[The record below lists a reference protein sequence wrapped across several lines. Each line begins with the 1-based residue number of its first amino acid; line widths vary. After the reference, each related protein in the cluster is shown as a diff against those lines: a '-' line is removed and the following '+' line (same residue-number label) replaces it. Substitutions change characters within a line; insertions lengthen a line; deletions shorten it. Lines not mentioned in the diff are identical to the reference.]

1 MSIDPNENV
10 LSPCKRTSSW
20 AFIGYL
26 EDGTAVPIGVWS
38 DYRVGRQVSD
48 KWMYATPEAEKWEG
62 TVLYETIPDLEGDD
76 EV

>member
-1 MSIDPNENV
+1 MDPNKDIP
-10 LSPCKRTSSW
+10 LAPCKRTSSW

-38 DYRVGRQVSD
+38 DYRVGRLASNT
-48 KWMYATPEAEKWEG
+48 WMSSTPKAEKWEG
-62 TVLYETIPDLEGDD
+62 TVLYETLLGEDDD